1 MKEVV
6 SNLSNRAEF
15 KTFINKCKNKYV
27 IVKASATWC
36 GPCKRAA
43 PFVRD
48 MFIKLPDGVSM
59 VEVDL
64 DAHEDLATY
73 LRIRKVPTLISYVKG
88 ERTDEFQSSRPEDIS
103 IFFDKVRTHMLF

>member
-1 MKEVV
+1 MKEII

-15 KTFINKCKNKYV
+15 KTFINNCTNNYV

-43 PFVRD
+43 PFVKE
-48 MFIKLPDGVSM
+48 MFANLPSGVSM

-88 ERTDEFQSSRPEDIS
+88 QRTDEFQSSQPEDIKM
-103 IFFDKVRTHMLF
+103 FFDKVRTHMMF